1 MWSTEKRE
9 EKAASF
15 PQDGEGKRTTPSE
28 ELFGEEGTSI
38 GNSVPVRGFVV
49 LSHSTDQSS
58 SLLCLQQDKKLPLG
72 VPHLWFLLG
81 SPRAVPHHPDP
92 RGLLPPLKV
101 LWHLK
106 KQHSFHPAAERQSPL
121 GARMCLGNFLLRG
134 ALSSLP

>member
-1 MWSTEKRE
+1 MEQRKRE

-28 ELFGEEGTSI
+28 ELFEEGSSI
-38 GNSVPVRGFVV
+38 GNSIPVRGFVV
-49 LSHSTDQSS
+49 LSHSTNQSS
-58 SLLCLQQDKKLPLG
+58 SLLCLQQEMKLPLG

-106 KQHSFHPAAERQSPL
+106 NNTAFTELLRGKAPL
-121 GARMCLGNFLLRG
+121 EARMCLKNFLLRG